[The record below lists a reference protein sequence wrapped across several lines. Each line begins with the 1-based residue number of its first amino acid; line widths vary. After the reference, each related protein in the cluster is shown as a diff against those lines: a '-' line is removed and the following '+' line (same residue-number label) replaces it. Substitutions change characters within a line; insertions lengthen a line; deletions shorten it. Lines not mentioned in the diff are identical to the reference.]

1 MNQTTSAS
9 GESLVPATTDIFTA
23 THLVVIAL
31 LALVVIAG
39 IVWGVRLARQRRVAA
54 REVRAH
60 NAEIR
65 AEVASE
71 TGAEIERKAPQPERR
86 SGVDRRLPPIDDDQP
101 PAPTVTPEVANA
113 KTEILFGPIPDASLR
128 FASPDS
134 TTPMAA
140 APVAATEPA
149 GAASADGPVT
159 QLKGLGAKLAD
170 KLAENGITT
179 VGQLAALTD
188 DEAAALDA
196 RLGPF
201 TGRMAR
207 DRWQEQARFLA
218 AGDVKGFE
226 AVFGRL

>member
-1 MNQTTSAS
+1 MDQTTSAP
-9 GESLVPATTDIFTA
+9 GESLVPATTDIFTT

-39 IVWGVRLARQRRVAA
+39 IVWGVRMARQRRAA
-54 REVRAH
+54 IREVRAH
-60 NAEIR
+60 NAEIV
-65 AEVASE
+65 AEAGSE
-71 TGAEIERKAPQPERR
+71 TGAETEREAPQPERR
-86 SGVDRRLPPIDDDQP
+86 SGADRRQLPIDDDQP

-113 KTEILFGPIPDASLR
+113 KTEMLFGPIPDASLR

-134 TTPMAA
+134 TKPDAPAPESVDRDAA
-140 APVAATEPA
+140 AN
-149 GAASADGPVT
+149 GPVT

-179 VGQLAALTD
+179 VGQIAALTD